1 MKITL
6 IIFVFFVFA
15 CKSEKNQNMDSDTKA
30 NSTELSE
37 EVADISCDQDICI
50 QLKNHDLLNKTFDI
64 YMQNSKPVAGFQC
77 DFSTIDITGSDGGLL
92 KEYGYQTSTNGAR
105 VLSFSMQAKLI
116 EVGEGV
122 LTKIIYSGDPNEV
135 CMTQIIFA
143 GAGANK
149 LSNNLP
155 DCISL
160 Q

>member
-1 MKITL
+1 MKIKL
-6 IIFVFFVFA
+6 IFLVLIVFA
-15 CKSEKNQNMDSDTKA
+15 CKSEKEQNLDSEKKSE
-30 NSTELSE
+30 STELLE
-37 EVADISCDQDICI
+37 GIADIGCDQDVCL
-50 QLKNHDLLNKTFDI
+50 QLRNHDLSNKTFDI

-77 DFSTIDITGSDGGLL
+77 DFSTIDITGSDEGLL
-92 KEYGYQTSTNGAR
+92 KEHGYQTSTNGAR

-122 LTKIIYSGDPNEV
+122 LTKIIYSGDPNEI